1 MLMDAIYDYRNERGI
16 AFNMR
21 RKRGDLF
28 REFIEQRFG
37 HAKSLRIVD
46 LGGTELFWKSVGFD
60 FLRERGIKITLVN
73 KKDLAIENQDLFEAV
88 TADATQF
95 GPHAKYDVCFSNSC
109 IEHVGTISD
118 MKRFSDAVRNAAD
131 TYFVQTPSFNFP
143 VEPHFFFVAFHW
155 LPLSVRAWLLRTFS
169 FGHHTRLPDYLGS
182 FMVAQ
187 SSQLLTR
194 RLFAAIFHDGRIVRE
209 RFFGLTKS
217 YIAVK

>member
-1 MLMDAIYDYRNERGI
+1 MLMDAVYDYRNERGL
-16 AFNMR
+16 AFGM
-21 RKRGDLF
+21 RKRRGTLFKDFITQRYGD
-28 REFIEQRFG
+28 
-37 HAKSLRIVD
+37 ATSLRIVD

-73 KKDLAIENQDLFEAV
+73 LKDISVENRDLFETV
-88 TADATQF
+88 TGDATRF
-95 GPHAKYDVCFSNSC
+95 GPHEKYDVCFSNSC

-118 MKRFSDAVRNAAD
+118 MKRFAD
-131 TYFVQTPSFNFP
+131 TVRQSADSYFVQTPSCTFP

-182 FMVAQ
+182 FIVAQ
-187 SSQLLTR
+187 SSHLLNR
-194 RLFAAIFHDGRIVRE
+194 RLFSAMFHDGEIVNE